1 MADRETTYDD
11 LQRRCPRL
19 GGPVAFHYCRSC
31 RPEAQMCWKI
41 IDCWWEYFDIQ
52 GYLQTCLAPEEIQAL
67 NQARTPPK
75 LTSLVELIAKA
86 QARERE

>member
-1 MADRETTYDD
+1 
-11 LQRRCPRL
+11 
-19 GGPVAFHYCRSC
+19 
-31 RPEAQMCWKI
+31 MCWKI